1 MKPPPLTCHVQS
13 AEIERL
19 QLWHLLANRIND
31 VKWKLLAVADAQ
43 RLQWEV
49 EQILG

>member
-1 MKPPPLTCHVQS
+1 MKPPPLTCHLQ
-13 AEIERL
+13 ATENERL
-19 QLWHLLANRIND
+19 QLWCLLADRIND
-31 VKWKLLAVADAQ
+31 VEWELVAAGDVQ

>member
-1 MKPPPLTCHVQS
+1 MKPPPLTGNLHA

-19 QLWHLLANRIND
+19 QLWYLLADRIND
-31 VKWKLLAVADAQ
+31 IEWELLAVADVQ

>member
-1 MKPPPLTCHVQS
+1 MKPPPLTCHLQA

-19 QLWHLLANRIND
+19 QLWHLLADRVNN
-31 VKWKLLAVADAQ
+31 VEWKLLAGANVQ
-43 RLQWEV
+43 RLQWKV

>member
-1 MKPPPLTCHVQS
+1 MKPPPLTCQLQG
-13 AEIERL
+13 AETECL
-19 QLWHLLANRIND
+19 LLWHLPADRIND
-31 VKWKLLAVADAQ
+31 VEWELLAVGDVQ